1 MTTSRKGAWVAGLV
15 IHGLLGALLIA
26 SGVGKL
32 VAPPAL
38 DHKDTPQL
46 VKTSG
51 VGENFPLIGVGEAAT
66 GLLLLLPWTASLG
79 VLLTS
84 GFWGGAILFHL
95 ADRSPYAFQSG
106 LLLLTWLGAL
116 LRMPEMFS
124 SFLWRPEPPA
134 KSA

>member
-1 MTTSRKGAWVAGLV
+1 MGKSTNWAWVAGLV
-15 IHGLLGALLIA
+15 IHGLLGALLVA

-32 VAPPAL
+32 VAPPSL
-38 DHKDTPQL
+38 DHPETPQL

-51 VGENFPLIGVGEAAT
+51 VGENFALIGAGEAAT
-66 GLLLLLPWTASLG
+66 GLLLILPWTASLG

-95 ADRSPYAFQSG
+95 ADRSSYAFQSG

-124 SFLWRPEPPA
+124 SFLWRPEPQRN
-134 KSA
+134 SA